1 MMLKEGQYV
10 DMNRKMGVMSKHPLF
25 SVLPDDEYDFLQ
37 IDQTERQ
44 IKSAAF
50 IYFEADRHPNIY
62 LLNAG
67 LIRLGYLDSK
77 GNKIIKEILR
87 PGDFFG
93 QVSLEK
99 ESLHGEFAQAVNAEV
114 RYNRFTVDRFNEML
128 NNHPRLALN
137 YSRISGYRIARFK
150 NRMENILRNDM
161 KTRLRTFLEQMISD
175 LRDSAKWFGQE
186 VRIPAF
192 LTHEE
197 IAQLIGTSRQTVTS
211 LLGTLKEQHI
221 CSYSRRE
228 LRFFK
233 CEKPDATCYAGP

>member
-1 MMLKEGQYV
+1 M
-10 DMNRKMGVMSKHPLF
+10 KHPLF
-25 SVLPDDEYDFLQ
+25 SVLPDEEYDLLQ

-44 IKSAAF
+44 IKPGGF

-67 LIRLGYLDSK
+67 LIRLGYLDSR
-77 GNKIIKEILR
+77 GNKIVKEILR
-87 PGDFFG
+87 PGDLFG

-128 NNHPRLALN
+128 NNYPRLALN

-186 VRIPAF
+186 VRIP
-192 LTHEE
+192 
-197 IAQLIGTSRQTVTS
+197 
-211 LLGTLKEQHI
+211 
-221 CSYSRRE
+221 
-228 LRFFK
+228 
-233 CEKPDATCYAGP
+233 